1 MLNALV
7 RLSLRFRGIVIA
19 LASMLIIY
27 AIYNLQHARY
37 DVFPEFAPPE
47 ASIQVEAPGLSPEQV
62 ELLVTQPIENVIN
75 GVPGIEALHSTSNQ
89 GLSVTKV
96 IFRYGSDIYRG
107 RQLVAEKIAQ
117 IISQLPPG
125 VRAPVITPMTSATSV
140 VLVMGLTSPNQS
152 LMELRTTADW
162 TLRPRLLAVPGVANA
177 VVFGGEVRQLQ
188 IQIKP
193 DRLVQYGLGIQDVIT
208 AAQKATGIRGAG
220 FLETDNQR
228 IVLQTEGQFN
238 TPEQLAKAVIIQQNG
253 VPITLGQV
261 ANVVNGPMPPFSA
274 ASIQGKPGVLLEVSN
289 QYGANIVDV
298 TKGVE
303 EALAEM
309 RPALK
314 QQGITLDSGLFRP
327 ANLIDTAIGNVQSAL
342 LLGGFL
348 VVVVLFLFLYNFR
361 TAAISCTAIP
371 LSLLTAI
378 VILQHMGFTINTMTL
393 GGLAIALGEVVDDAV
408 IDVENV
414 LRRLR
419 ENRLLGQPQSP
430 LRAILNASLEVRG
443 AVVYATLAV
452 LILFLPLL
460 SLSGMVGRL
469 FQPLGMAYILAIS
482 ASLLVALTVT
492 PALCYLLLGKTE
504 VQEKESSFAHILKN
518 RYIHLL
524 QTVETHS
531 KAVLAS
537 TVGLTLVGLIL
548 LAFFRGGFLPD
559 LKEGHFLAFI
569 QTAPGTSLKQSLHLG
584 TNISK
589 DLLKIPYVRS
599 VAQRI
604 GRAENA
610 EDTWSPN
617 YGEFDID
624 LKPLDAHQTALAD
637 EEIRKVFAQ
646 YPFAHVEIM
655 SYLSE
660 HMLEAISGHRADVA
674 VSIYGPDLDVLD
686 HKALEVTRILNGLVQ
701 AQDVK
706 FESNPTN
713 PQLSVR
719 LNDAN
724 LTRWG
729 FNAVDVLEAIRTA
742 YQGNVVSQVA
752 DGNQYFGVSVILD
765 PAYRS
770 NLSHVSDL
778 LLRNTVGTY
787 VKLNQLATIEQKS
800 GRYQIAHEGARRVQ
814 TVIANVKN
822 GDIQGFIQQARQAIT
837 TQVSLPPG
845 TYIQFTG
852 AGQAETQSKQELFLF
867 SGLAGIGIIL
877 LLSIVMASPQNL
889 VLVLLNI
896 PFALVGG
903 VLVVFFSGGS
913 LSIGSMVG
921 FVTLFGITL
930 RNSIMLMSHYE
941 HLVKFEGKP
950 WNLETAVLGASE
962 RFIPILMTA
971 LVTGL
976 GLLPLA
982 LGSGAPGREIEGPLA
997 MVILGGLMT
1006 STALNLL
1013 ILPTLALRYGR
1024 FGKTQC
1030 E

>member
-1 MLNALV
+1 MLTALV
-7 RLSLRFRGIVIA
+7 RLSLRFRGIIIA
-19 LASMLIIY
+19 LACMLMIY
-27 AIYNLQHARY
+27 TVYGLGHAKY

-75 GVPGIEALHSTSNQ
+75 GVPGIEAVHSTSNQ

-117 IISQLPPG
+117 ITSQLPPG
-125 VRAPVITPMTSATSV
+125 VRSPVITPMTSATSV
-140 VLVMGLTSPNQS
+140 VLVMGLTSPHKS
-152 LMELRTTADW
+152 LMDLRTVADW

-188 IQIKP
+188 IQVKP

-208 AAQKATGIRGAG
+208 ATQKATGIRGAG
-220 FLETDNQR
+220 FLETENQR

-238 TPEQLAKAVIIQQNG
+238 TPEQVAKTVILQQNG
-253 VPITLGQV
+253 VPITLSQV
-261 ANVVNGPMPPFSA
+261 AEVVDGPMPPFSA
-274 ASIQGKPGVLLEVSN
+274 AAIQGKPGVLVEVSN
-289 QYGANIVDV
+289 QFGANLVEV
-298 TKGVE
+298 TQGVE
-303 EALAEM
+303 AALAEM

-314 QQGITLDSGLFRP
+314 QQGITLDTQLFRP

-342 LLGGFL
+342 IIGGFL

-378 VILQHMGFTINTMTL
+378 AILQHMGMTINTMTL

-419 ENRLLGQPQSP
+419 ENRLLEQPQP
-430 LRAILNASLEVRG
+430 VFQVILNASLEVRG

-460 SLSGMVGRL
+460 NLSGMVGRL
-469 FQPLGMAYILAIS
+469 FHPLGMAYILAIS

-492 PALCYLLLGKTE
+492 PALCYLLLGKADLR
-504 VQEKESSFAHILKN
+504 EKESPFAHALKS
-518 RYIHLL
+518 RYTLLL
-524 QTVETHS
+524 QKVETHS
-531 KAVLAS
+531 RLVLGS
-537 TVGLTLVGLIL
+537 VIGLTLCGLL
-548 LAFFRGGFLPD
+548 LLSFIRGGFLPD

-584 TNISK
+584 STISR

-624 LKPLDAHQTALAD
+624 LKPLDAHQTVLAD
-637 EEIRKVFAQ
+637 EEIRKVFDQ

-655 SYLSE
+655 SYLTE
-660 HMLEAISGHRADVA
+660 HILESISGHRADVA

-686 HKALEVTRILNGLVQ
+686 HKALEVTRILNALPQ

-706 FESNPTN
+706 FESVPTN
-713 PQLSVR
+713 PQLSIR
-719 LNDAN
+719 LHDTSLAQ
-724 LTRWG
+724 WG
-729 FNAVDVLEAIRTA
+729 FNAVDVLDTIRTA
-742 YQGNVVSQVA
+742 YQGNVVSQA
-752 DGNQYFGVSVILD
+752 SNGNQYFGVSVILD
-765 PAYRS
+765 PAYRAS
-770 NLSHVSDL
+770 LAQVSQL
-778 LLRNTVGTY
+778 PLRNAAGTF
-787 VKLNQLATIEQKS
+787 VRLSQLATVEQKS
-800 GRYQIAHEGARRVQ
+800 GRYEIAHEGARRVQ
-814 TVIANVKN
+814 TILANVKN
-822 GDIQGFIQQARQAIT
+822 GDIQGFIQHARQTIN

-845 TYIQFTG
+845 TYIEFSG
-852 AGQAETQSKQELFLF
+852 AGQAETQSKQELILY
-867 SGLAGIGIIL
+867 SLLAGIGIIL
-877 LLSIVMASPQNL
+877 LLSIIMASPQNL

-903 VLVVFFSGGS
+903 ILVVFFSGGA

-941 HLVKFEGKP
+941 HLVKVEGQP
-950 WNLETAVLGASE
+950 WTVETAVLGASE
-962 RFIPILMTA
+962 RFTPILMTA

-1024 FGKTQC
+1024 FGQ
-1030 E
+1030 EQPD